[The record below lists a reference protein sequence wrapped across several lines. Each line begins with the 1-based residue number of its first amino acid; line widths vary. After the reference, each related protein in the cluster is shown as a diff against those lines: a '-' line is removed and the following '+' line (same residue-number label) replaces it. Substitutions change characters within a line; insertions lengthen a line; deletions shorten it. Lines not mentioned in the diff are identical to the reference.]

1 MPQIREMR
9 KNLLSQLFTQRSF
22 RDYLHFLGQRSGE
35 VLALGT
41 SSANTLGFMGNGYN
55 MGKKYWKGDSPLGW
69 PVLVDWSKFKGPS
82 KNCSM
87 ALCSEIIFSLMEGQD
102 LLPMNHGPLEEVE
115 DTEVEETDTKVEET
129 GSEVEHTNA
138 EKSDKVNPR
147 KRTRNNIAEIIA
159 ERQNREERNLSAYKR
174 RKKNISEFKAVWE
187 ALEDSDE

>member
-1 MPQIREMR
+1 
-9 KNLLSQLFTQRSF
+9 
-22 RDYLHFLGQRSGE
+22 
-35 VLALGT
+35 
-41 SSANTLGFMGNGYN
+41 
-55 MGKKYWKGDSPLGW
+55 MGKKYGKGDPPLGW

-82 KNCSM
+82 KNCSL
-87 ALCSEIIFSLMEGQD
+87 ALCSEVIFSLIEGQD
-102 LLPMNHGPLEEVE
+102 LLHMNHGPLEEVE
-115 DTEVEETDTKVEET
+115 DTEVEETDTEVEET